1 MDKSEKK
8 ERRPP
13 QTQTQYFCAVVQSDS
28 PEQMDAMRWMLQD
41 RQYLIIAAL
50 HDKDAYT
57 VEEIAAKGAGGVYT
71 RKNADG
77 TESQFRAGDVKPA
90 HYHLLIK
97 TRAKMSAESLTKRF
111 CSQVHFQTCSDR
123 YEYARYLLHNTF
135 SARYKY
141 QYKADCLSFGG
152 SPDESIRWYQEM
164 SMTENDIVLDVVQR
178 ALIAATDGEHT
189 KFRRD
194 MLETVLQDRDA
205 ELLRSMMA
213 HTHFYDNFVLDRGG
227 RA

>member
-1 MDKSEKK
+1 MDKGEKK

-13 QTQTQYFCAVVQSDS
+13 QTQTLYFCAVVQADS
-28 PEQMDAMRWMLQD
+28 PEQMDAMRWMMQD
-41 RQYLIIAAL
+41 RQYFVIAAL
-50 HDKDAYT
+50 HDKDTYT
-57 VEEIAAKGAGGVYT
+57 AEEITEKGTDGVYV

-77 TESQFRAGDVKPA
+77 TESQYKAGDVKPA

-97 TRAKMSAESLTKRF
+97 TRAKMRAESLTKRF

-123 YEYARYLLHNTF
+123 YEYARYLLHNTY
-135 SARYKY
+135 SARDKY
-141 QYKADCLSFGG
+141 QYSADCLSFGG

-164 SMTENDIVLDVVQR
+164 SMTENDMVLDVVQR
-178 ALIAATDGEHT
+178 AIVAATDESGT
-189 KFRRD
+189 KSRRA

-213 HTHFYDNFVLDRGG
+213 HTHFYDNFVLGG
-227 RA
+227 VRE